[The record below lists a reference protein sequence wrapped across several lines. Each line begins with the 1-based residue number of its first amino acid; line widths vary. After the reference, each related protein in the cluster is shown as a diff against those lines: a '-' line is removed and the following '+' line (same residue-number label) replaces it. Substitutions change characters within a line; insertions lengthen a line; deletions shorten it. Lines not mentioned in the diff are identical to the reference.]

1 MGDLIRDPIN
11 SRLHRMAQIAAST
24 PDAAAGEAL
33 HGAIAAVRALL
44 DLSLPDG
51 PHEQRMRRMLWRDG
65 YDAARLDGAALAFD
79 ALGLGSRPGGVT
91 VREVG
96 SSLDYDPPCEEA
108 TPDDLRAYA
117 LYSRSLG
124 LYGVAEEYD
133 AMAARAAAH
142 EGGDGG

>member
-11 SRLHRMAQIAAST
+11 SRLHRMAQIAAATSD
-24 PDAAAGEAL
+24 PAAGEAL

-51 PHEQRMRRMLWRDG
+51 PYEQRMRRMLWRDG

-91 VREVG
+91 VPMVG
-96 SSLDYDPPCEEA
+96 RSRDFDPPEVTSALDDAREA
-108 TPDDLRAYA
+108 MRDLA
-117 LYSRSLG
+117 
-124 LYGVAEEYD
+124 
-133 AMAARAAAH
+133 AARAAADRKA
-142 EGGDGG
+142 GDGG